1 MKSDDSCGASNQYK
15 IGNLLQTMGHESD
28 TLEYRI
34 FLKNRFKDNGFV
46 RFTAKWIKKD
56 QNGEIIELD
65 PQEIPMI
72 DDQMIK

>member
-15 IGNLLQTMGHESD
+15 IGNLLQTMGHESV

-56 QNGEIIELD
+56 KNVEIIEQD
-65 PQEIPMI
+65 TQENPMI
-72 DDQMIK
+72 ENKMNK